1 MTYPSVLLYC
11 VVGYCLFSVFS
22 ELDLNGSA
30 ADDEDTLTAAA
41 SLSPPSYRPAIDLQR
56 FQRLVDHDPAQT
68 TPQTT
73 HPSERKPSKA
83 APSQKAAMNS
93 RRQQPTSSH
102 TSATDEVDSVTGLS
116 EISSI
121 QPDDRDATINTAN
134 ATVDSEASMYSTL
147 LQALPWM
154 NTAQQQQQSQPHT
167 TGSGSLNT
175 GQQQPAQASSDGVG
189 GVTVNEST
197 GERAR
202 NSDAQLRGTSKTT
215 TPQHASGS
223 IHPLQI
229 SHKMPPPPAPVGGKG
244 VSSHGSQPPPSSSYS
259 VTAGQRQGG
268 GRPLSDLDNLEKVT

>member
-1 MTYPSVLLYC
+1 MTYPSVILYC
-11 VVGYCLFSVFS
+11 TVSFLFLS

-41 SLSPPSYRPAIDLQR
+41 SLSPPSYQPAIDLQR

-73 HPSERKPSKA
+73 HPSERQPSKA
-83 APSQKAAMNS
+83 APSQKAAMTS

-102 TSATDEVDSVTGLS
+102 ATGAADEVDSVTGLS

-147 LQALPWM
+147 LQALPRM

-175 GQQQPAQASSDGVG
+175 GQQQPAQASSDGVV

-197 GERAR
+197 GERAS

-215 TPQHASGS
+215 TPQHASGSS

-244 VSSHGSQPPPSSSYS
+244 VSSHGSQPPSSSSSYS